1 MRSKSFLSFGYSTCM
16 QVSILMNGLFHGL
29 SKSSART
36 LVICMA
42 IVGSCAFSQVA
53 IPKFSPDGGPCAVPL
68 SISITSTTSGASIRY
83 TIDGSTP
90 SDVNGLIYSAPVTIN
105 ASTVVKAIAYQTG
118 LTSSTVAW
126 ATYTTNQYIT
136 QAIAVVNLMSLTEK
150 ISQVH
155 GSSDPTSYR
164 YIPGS
169 TNAPTYYFTNGP
181 AGQTAVNWAGK
192 GHGGPATA
200 LPAPIAL
207 AATFDTNM
215 AHLYGTIVGKEAVAY
230 SNAMIEGPD
239 LNIARVPQNGRTFE
253 AYGED
258 PYLVGQI
265 ASADIIGIQEQG
277 VNAESKHFAC
287 NNQETKRM
295 SINTII
301 DERTLREIYL
311 PAFETTVKQGKVDAV
326 MSAYN
331 KLNGYYCTENM
342 VLLHDIL
349 KGEWGFTG
357 YITSDFGA
365 THSTVASAMAGLD
378 AEMPTATFFG
388 SALQSAIPS
397 QVPLNVLD
405 NMLIRRFSKMMERGT
420 FHAPLPNQTIPTQAN
435 GAIARRIAANA
446 MVLLKN
452 DRQLLPLDTAK
463 LHSIALIGPSAT
475 SAKTGGGG
483 SSNVTA
489 AYTVAPLAGLQAR
502 AGTKVTVTLNNGS
515 DTSAAASLAR
525 SSDVAIVMVGDNQS
539 EGSDPSISLSG
550 TQNALVRAVA
560 YANPN
565 TIVVLKTGTAALMP
579 WVNQVPAILES
590 WYPGEEDGN
599 AVADVLFGD
608 VNPSGKLPL
617 TFPANVSDQ
626 PGQVSTG
633 SSVTYTEGVFV
644 GYRHYDA
651 HNVVPLFPFGHGLS
665 YTTFQYQNLSVL
677 PSSASFATN
686 PAQTISVDVDI
697 SNSGGVAGSE
707 AVQVYVG
714 MPSTTSVA
722 QPPKQLKGFQKVQLL
737 PSETGHIHVDLNSRA
752 FAYWD
757 TVSHSWMVAAGTYPI
772 LVGSSSRDIRLQGQ
786 VTIAGSTSVNSS
798 NATQSLPV
806 AFRLE
811 QNYPNPFNPT
821 TKIRFSVPE
830 DGFVSLKVYN
840 VLGQVVATLFEGPAK
855 SGHYISVTFDA
866 TANASGVYFSR
877 LEYNGRSIVQRML
890 FTK

>member
-1 MRSKSFLSFGYSTCM
+1 M
-16 QVSILMNGLFHGL
+16 
-29 SKSSART
+29 
-36 LVICMA
+36 
-42 IVGSCAFSQVA
+42 
-53 IPKFSPDGGPCAVPL
+53 
-68 SISITSTTSGASIRY
+68 
-83 TIDGSTP
+83 
-90 SDVNGLIYSAPVTIN
+90 
-105 ASTVVKAIAYQTG
+105 
-118 LTSSTVAW
+118 TSSTVAW
-126 ATYTTNQYIT
+126 ATYTTNEYIL
-136 QAIAVVNLMSLTEK
+136 QAIAIVNKMTLTEK

-155 GSSDPTSYR
+155 GSSDATSYR

-181 AGQTAVNWAGK
+181 AGQCAVNWAGK

-230 SNAMIEGPD
+230 SNAMIEGPN
-239 LNIARVPQNGRTFE
+239 LNLARVPQNGRTFE

-265 ASADIIGIQEQG
+265 ASLDIIGIQEQG
-277 VNAESKHFAC
+277 VNAESKHFAA
-287 NNQETKRM
+287 NNQETNRQ

-311 PAFETTVKQGKVDAV
+311 PAFEATVKQGKVDAV

-331 KLNGYYCTENM
+331 KLNGPYCTESM

-365 THSTVASAMAGLD
+365 THSTVASALAGLD
-378 AEMPTATFFG
+378 AEMPTANFFG
-388 SALQSAIPS
+388 SALQSAIPA
-397 QVPLNVLD
+397 QVPMSVID

-420 FHAPLPNQTIPTQAN
+420 FHAPLPNQPIPTQAN

-452 DRQLLPLDTAK
+452 NGHVLPLDTSK
-463 LHSIALIGPSAT
+463 LRSIALIGPSAS

-489 AYTVAPLAGLQAR
+489 SYTVAPLAGMQAR
-502 AGTKVTVTLNNGS
+502 AGARVSVTLNNGS
-515 DTSAAASLAR
+515 DTAAASALAR

-550 TQNALVRAVA
+550 NQNALVQAVA
-560 YANPN
+560 SANPN

-579 WVNQVPAILES
+579 WVNQVPAILEA
-590 WYPGEEDGN
+590 WYPGQEDGN

-626 PGQVSTG
+626 PGQVATG

-651 HNVVPLFPFGHGLS
+651 HTIAPLFPFGHGLS
-665 YTTFQYQNLSVL
+665 YTTFQYQNFSIS
-677 PSSASFATN
+677 PGSSS
-686 PAQTISVDVDI
+686 SVDKLQPKVRIELDVT
-697 SNSGGVAGSE
+697 NSGAVAGAE
-707 AVQVYVG
+707 AVQVYIG
-714 MPSTTSVA
+714 MPTNDVP
-722 QPPKQLKGFQKVQLL
+722 QPPKQLKGLQKIQLN
-737 PSETGHIHVDLNSRA
+737 PGQTGHVQVDLDFRS

-757 TVSHSWMVAAGTYPI
+757 VISHDWKIASGTYQM
-772 LVGSSSRDIRLQGQ
+772 LVGSSSRDIRFQGQ
-786 VTIAGSTSVNSS
+786 ITILGSTEVASDEKPV
-798 NATQSLPV
+798 LPA
-806 AFRLE
+806 AFKLE
-811 QNYPNPFNPT
+811 QNYPNPFNPNT
-821 TKIRFSVPE
+821 SFKYQTAKA
-830 DGFVSLKVYN
+830 GFVSIKIYN
-840 VLGQVVATLFEGPAK
+840 VLGQEVATLVNEVKQAGSYSATWSAAGFG
-855 SGHYISVTFDA
+855 SGIYICKMQ
-866 TANASGVYFSR
+866 SGS
-877 LEYNGRSIVQRML
+877 
-890 FTK
+890 FTSTKKMTLMK